1 MSETKHCKSPEAIEL
16 EAGLHHYCTCGKSES
31 FPLCDFKAHK
41 GSGLIPQ
48 KFELTEKQTVYLCR
62 CGKSGGLPFCDG
74 THKTL

>member
-1 MSETKHCKSPEAIEL
+1 MSETKHTNSPCALEL
-16 EAGLHHYCTCGKSES
+16 EPGTHHYCTCGKSEN

-62 CGKSGGLPFCDG
+62 CGKSKNLPFCDG
-74 THKTL
+74 SHQTA